1 MKKGGGGADRQM
13 QEIGVAMLVYLKGP
27 HSQYKRGRGDAALTE
42 GRQSECSS
50 CS

>member
-1 MKKGGGGADRQM
+1 MKKGGGADRQM

-27 HSQYKRGRGDAALTE
+27 HSQYKRGRGDAVLTE